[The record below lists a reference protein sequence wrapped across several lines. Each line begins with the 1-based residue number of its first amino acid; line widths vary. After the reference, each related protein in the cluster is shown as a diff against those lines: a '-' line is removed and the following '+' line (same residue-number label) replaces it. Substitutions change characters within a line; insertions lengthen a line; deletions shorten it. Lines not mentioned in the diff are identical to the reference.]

1 MTMRNKLGFALLFLL
16 GFVLGL
22 VLLANDARAQQ
33 PAPADKPTP
42 KAAAAD
48 NDSVGPW
55 TVTSSIEMGVRGLAI
70 HGDADK
76 YRSDLNYS
84 PGFRIFDADLLMK
97 SSTGDAPLFDAL
109 MINSF
114 GWDKDPNRY
123 LRVDVEKTKAYHFN
137 ANYRRFDY
145 FNSLRNYA
153 LNQHISNTEYRQGDF
168 DLTLLPQNEHFK
180 LNLGYSLS
188 RNSGPAV
195 TTYDYQR
202 DEFPVLAPSRY
213 AADDYRIGF
222 DAKVWKVDL
231 SFLQGWRFFK
241 DDTTYLIDQLQPG
254 NNTTNTSALN
264 SYQRELPTRG
274 DTPYTRLSLH
284 TFLANRLDITGRY
297 IYANTT
303 SRFSMFETATG
314 KDASGNTIKSDAFTA
329 LGSTHRPDSM
339 GDVGLT
345 LRLTDRIRIS
355 ETFRGNN
362 FRINGDNEV
371 TEALLRSRILQGNEV
386 ALPPVF
392 ANTAA
397 LRTINYRR
405 YLNLLEGDIELHPRF
420 TLHLGYRYT
429 DRRIE
434 QRSQD
439 VNLLVG
445 TETEPEPDTFTNTT
459 NTFILGFRAKPLKV
473 WSVYFDMERG
483 ENDNVFTRIASYD
496 YTNFRVRSI
505 LRPTKTLA
513 INTSL
518 VTKDNTNPTVTV
530 DGRNFGTDV
539 NVRNFTTTLDWTPT
553 GRFFINTGYTYQR
566 VTSQAE
572 VIYFLANSQK
582 INGISRYFLRDNF
595 AFVTAFYEL
604 HPRARI
610 YAGYRFHRDPGQ
622 EDRLS
627 SPTTGMLI
635 SSYPY
640 QFTSPEVK
648 LSFKLHERV
657 DWIVGYQYVDFK
669 EKFVNSQFYQAHL
682 PYTSLRFYFGRR
694 E

>member
-1 MTMRNKLGFALLFLL
+1 MRNKLGFALLFLL

-22 VLLANDARAQQ
+22 VLLANDTRAQQ

-42 KAAAAD
+42 KAAPAD
-48 NDSVGPW
+48 NGSAGPW

-97 SSTGDAPLFDAL
+97 SNNHDGPLFDAL

-145 FNSLRNYA
+145 FNSLRNFA

-180 LNLGYSLS
+180 LNLGYSLD

-222 DAKVWKVDL
+222 DAKVWKIDL

-254 NNTTNTSALN
+254 NNTTNTSVLN
-264 SYQRELPTRG
+264 SYRRELPTRG

-339 GDVGLT
+339 GDVGVT

-355 ETFRGNN
+355 ETFRVNN
-362 FRINGDNEV
+362 FRINGGNEL

-386 ALPPVF
+386 ALPPMFVD
-392 ANTAA
+392 TLA
-397 LRTINYRR
+397 LRTLNYRR
-405 YLNLLEGDIELHPRF
+405 YLNLLEGDIDIHPRF

-429 DRRIE
+429 DRRIDE
-434 QRSQD
+434 RSQD
-439 VNLLVG
+439 VNVLVPPAP
-445 TETEPEPDTFTNTT
+445 EPETDTFTNST

-473 WSVYFDMERG
+473 WSVYFDMEHG
-483 ENDNVFTRIASYD
+483 QTDNVFTRIASYD

-505 LRPTKTLA
+505 LRPTKTIA

-539 NVRNFTTTLDWTPT
+539 NVRNFTTTFDWTPT

-582 INGISRYFLRDNF
+582 INGISHYFLRDNF
-595 AFVTAFYEL
+595 AFVTAYYEL

-622 EDRLS
+622 RDLVS
-627 SPTTGMLI
+627 SPAKGVLI
-635 SSYPY
+635 ASYPY

-657 DWIVGYQYVDFK
+657 DWIVGYQYFDFK

>member
-1 MTMRNKLGFALLFLL
+1 MRNRLGFALLFLL

-22 VLLANDARAQQ
+22 VLMVKDARAQQ
-33 PAPADKPTP
+33 PAPADKTTP
-42 KAAAAD
+42 QAASND
-48 NDSVGPW
+48 NGASSPW
-55 TVTSSIEMGVRGLAI
+55 TVTSSIELGVRGLGI

-97 SSTGDAPLFDAL
+97 SANHDGPLFDAL

-123 LRVDVEKTKAYHFN
+123 LRVDVEKTNAYHFN

-145 FNSLRNYA
+145 FNSLRNFA

-168 DLTLLPQNEHFK
+168 DLTLLPANERFR
-180 LNLGYSLS
+180 LNLGYSLD
-188 RNSGPAV
+188 RNSGPGV

-202 DEFPVLAPSRY
+202 DEFPVLMPTRY

-222 DAKVWKVDL
+222 DAKVWKVDM
-231 SFLQGWRFFK
+231 SFMQGWRFFK
-241 DDTTYLIDQLQPG
+241 DDTSYLIDQLQPG
-254 NNTTNTSALN
+254 NNTTNTSVLN
-264 SYQRELPTRG
+264 SYRRDLPSRG
-274 DTPYTRLSLH
+274 DTPYTRFSLH

-297 IYANTT
+297 IYASTT
-303 SRFSMFETATG
+303 SRFSLLESATG
-314 KDASGNTIKSDAFTA
+314 KDSSGNAIKSDSFTA
-329 LGSTHRPDSM
+329 LGTTHRPDSM
-339 GDVGLT
+339 GDIGLT

-355 ETFRGNN
+355 ETFRVNN
-362 FRINGDNEV
+362 FRINGDNDFSE
-371 TEALLRSRILQGNEV
+371 ELLRSRILQGKEV
-386 ALPPVF
+386 ALPPLLVS
-392 ANTAA
+392 TQA

-405 YLNLLEGDIELHPRF
+405 YLNLLEGDIEIHPRF

-429 DRRIE
+429 DRRVE

-439 VNLLVG
+439 VNLLAAPPL
-445 TETEPEPDTFTNTT
+445 EPETDLFTNTT

-473 WSVYFDMERG
+473 WSLYFDMERG
-483 ENDNVFTRIASYD
+483 SNDNVFTRIASYD
-496 YTNFRVRSI
+496 YTNLRVRSI
-505 LRPTKTLA
+505 LRPTKTIA
-513 INTSL
+513 INTSF
-518 VTKDNTNPTVTV
+518 VTKDNTNPTVAI
-530 DGRNFGTDV
+530 DGRDFGTDV
-539 NVRNFTTTLDWTPT
+539 NVRNFTTTFDWTPAS
-553 GRFFINTGYTYQR
+553 RFFINTGYTYQHI
-566 VTSQAE
+566 TSQAE
-572 VIYFLANSQK
+572 VVYFLASSQK
-582 INGISRYFLRDNF
+582 INGISRYFVKDNF

-627 SPTTGMLI
+627 SPTTGLLI
-635 SSYPY
+635 ASYPY

-648 LSFKLHERV
+648 LSFKLHQRV
-657 DWIVGYQYVDFK
+657 DWIVGYQYFDFK
-669 EKFVNSQFYQAHL
+669 EKFINSQFYQAHL

>member
-1 MTMRNKLGFALLFLL
+1 MRNKLGFALLFLL

-22 VLLANDARAQQ
+22 VLMANDARAQQ

-42 KAAAAD
+42 KAAPAD
-48 NDSVGPW
+48 NGSAGPW

-97 SSTGDAPLFDAL
+97 SNNGDAPLFDAL

-114 GWDKDPNRY
+114 GWNNDPNRY

-145 FNSLRNYA
+145 FNSLRNFA

-180 LNLGYSLS
+180 LNLGYSLD

-222 DAKVWKVDL
+222 DAKVWKIDL
-231 SFLQGWRFFK
+231 SFMQGWRFFK
-241 DDTTYLIDQLQPG
+241 DDTTYLIDKLQPG
-254 NNTTNTSALN
+254 NNTTNASVLN
-264 SYQRELPTRG
+264 SYRRDLPTRG

-339 GDVGLT
+339 GDVGVT

-355 ETFRGNN
+355 ETFRVNN
-362 FRINGDNEV
+362 FRINGGNEL

-392 ANTAA
+392 VDTLA
-397 LRTINYRR
+397 LRTLNYRR
-405 YLNLLEGDIELHPRF
+405 YLNLLEGDIDIHPRF

-434 QRSQD
+434 DRSQD
-439 VNLLVG
+439 VNVLVPPV
-445 TETEPEPDTFTNTT
+445 PEPDTGTFTNST

-473 WSVYFDMERG
+473 WSVYFDMEHG
-483 ENDNVFTRIASYD
+483 QTDNVFTRIASYD

-505 LRPTKTLA
+505 LRPTKTIA

-539 NVRNFTTTLDWTPT
+539 NVRNFTTTFDWTPT

-595 AFVTAFYEL
+595 AFVTAFYEI
-604 HPRARI
+604 HPRVRL
-610 YAGYRFHRDPGQ
+610 YGGYRFHRDPGQ

-627 SPTTGMLI
+627 SPTTGVLI
-635 SSYPY
+635 ASYPY

-657 DWIVGYQYVDFK
+657 DWIVGYQYFDFK